1 MINVIQINS
10 SWLPTPD
17 EDLTITAS
25 KLTNEYE
32 TEAGTTQMQVVRNA
46 KLNIKGKW
54 TLTGS
59 LVEIFRSYRDADTVT
74 VGVYYPNADQIST
87 YTCVFNIT
95 SEKHISKARQQLGE
109 VDGLYQIEVE
119 ITEL

>member
-25 KLTNEYE
+25 KLANEYE

-46 KLNIKGKW
+46 KLSIKGKW

-74 VGVYYPNADQIST
+74 VGVYYPYADQIST

-95 SEKHISKARQQLGE
+95 SEKHINKARQQLGE